1 MKKSI
6 GIIFMTIYMFA
17 TTQLVEVIK
26 MPILIE
32 HFASYKGSFVDFIVR
47 HYGGHEK
54 DADWETDMKL
64 PFMQSSD
71 IMFAVTVIPDL
82 IASENILFTSEYT
95 ITPIRR
101 FTPHICSNYLSEIFQ
116 PPRFC

>member
-1 MKKSI
+1 M
-6 GIIFMTIYMFA
+6 IYMFT

-32 HFASYKGSFVDFIVR
+32 HFASYKGSFVDFIVH

-64 PFMQSSD
+64 PFMQTSD
-71 IMFAVTVIPDL
+71 IMFAVSVIPDL
-82 IASENILFTSEYT
+82 VASESVIFSLEYNIS
-95 ITPIRR
+95 PIRR
-101 FTPHICSNYLSEIFQ
+101 FNPNLCSNYLSEIFQ